1 MGDIDRVRVLG
12 KLIMSFLKM
21 TIITVRIAIGTFF
34 KIIQFFMPVVGD
46 SGVGKTA
53 LTNLICHGAGLSNP
67 G

>member
-21 TIITVRIAIGTFF
+21 TIITVSIGTFF
-34 KIIQFFMPVVGD
+34 KIIKFFMPVVGD